1 MKNYYKELIG
11 GIFIIAVVGNIAI
24 FISSMKLSNEIHVF
38 DQKTYALQQE
48 NIQLEKEMADTESFM
63 HTKEY
68 QQKWGFIRA
77 TAPTYVS
84 DLPMALNTK
93 R

>member
-1 MKNYYKELIG
+1 MKNYYREIIM
-11 GIFIIAVVGNIAI
+11 GIFVVAVVGNVII

-38 DQKTYALQQE
+38 DQKTYVLQEE
-48 NIQLEKEMADTESFM
+48 NIQLEKEMADTESFL

-68 QQKWGFIRA
+68 QVKWGFERV
-77 TAPTYVS
+77 TQPVFVS